1 MASPRFKLCIVH
13 IGTEKTGTTTIQ
25 RFLADNRRHL
35 ARDGVLYPVA
45 GGREGSQWGYAA
57 CALDQPWT
65 TDLGREFGIDDA
77 AGLAAFRTALQ
88 SALDDEAA
96 AHPAC
101 DTLLISS
108 EHLHSRVTTPEA
120 IGRLKAFL
128 EPYAQ
133 DFAVVLYVRRQDR
146 MAVSRFSTALKVG
159 FNNPRVF
166 PRPRQ
171 TSLPYYFDFER
182 IYHHWESVF
191 GQPAMRVRI
200 FEQNRFEGGELLM
213 DFCAACGLDRGDK
226 SIPARANESLD
237 QAGLHFLREVNNQL
251 PRMLGARVN
260 PVRVGLAGVV
270 STVCAGSCTLATRSE
285 ALEFY
290 AQFRPGN
297 ERLAA
302 VVFGKEG
309 QALFDEDFTDY
320 PESLEN
326 VQPRYEDAVKIAIRL
341 WLHKLDAAAPFSTI
355 AELESVVDQLR
366 QMRAENAYLQA
377 EIALRDGD
385 VAASRSHLHACL
397 QHDARHGRAHL
408 ALARQFLETGNPVRG
423 MEHLRDA
430 RACLGEACPELESL
444 SARYPPGTDE
454 PSRRL

>member
-1 MASPRFKLCIVH
+1 MTTKRFKMCIVH

-25 RFLADNRRHL
+25 RFLADNRCPL
-35 ARDGVLYPVA
+35 AGDGILYPVA
-45 GGREGSQWGYAA
+45 GGPEGSQWGYAA
-57 CALDQPWT
+57 SALDQPWT
-65 TDLGREFGIDDA
+65 TDLGRELGIDDA
-77 AGLAAFRTALQ
+77 AGQAAYRVALQ
-88 SALDDEAA
+88 SALEDEAA
-96 AHPAC
+96 ARPAC

-133 DFAVVLYVRRQDR
+133 DFAVVLYLRRQDQ

-159 FNNPRVF
+159 FKNPQVF
-166 PRPRQ
+166 PRLRQ
-171 TSLPYYFDFER
+171 KSLPYYFDFER
-182 IYHHWESVF
+182 IYHNWESVF

-200 FEQNRFEGGELLM
+200 FDRNRFEGGDLLT

-226 SIPARANESLD
+226 SIPARANESLG
-237 QAGLHFLREVNNQL
+237 QAGLHFLLEVNNQL
-251 PRMLGARVN
+251 PRLLGASVN
-260 PVRVGLAGVV
+260 RVRVGLAGVV
-270 STVCAGSCTLATRSE
+270 STVCPGSCTLATRSE
-285 ALEFY
+285 AIEFY
-290 AQFRPGN
+290 APFRPGN

-302 VVFGKEG
+302 VVFGKAG

-355 AELESVVDQLR
+355 AELESAIEQLR
-366 QMRAENAYLQA
+366 HVTAENAYLEA
-377 EIALRDGD
+377 EIAARDGD

-397 QHDARHGRAHL
+397 QHDPRHGRAHL
-408 ALARQFLETGNPVRG
+408 ALARQFLEAGKLVRG
-423 MEHLRDA
+423 IKHLRDA
-430 RACLGEACPELESL
+430 GDCLGEACPELERL
-444 SARYPPGTDE
+444 SARYLPETDE
-454 PSRRL
+454 PSPRL